1 MSHNRAVRATKKQV
15 VVALRQEEIL
25 EAGRRVFASRGFE
38 GASVDEIARAAG
50 VAKGTV
56 YLYYSSKRAL
66 YRAALRQ
73 GLELLMKELRDRVGA
88 ARTVR
93 EKVRAYVETKVD
105 FIERHRDF
113 LCIYSAASAGAGV
126 PLYVQKDFEGFY
138 REQVAI
144 LEAALASGRARSE
157 RRAAAALGV
166 FDLTTGIVKRRLHGG
181 SAEAA
186 RREVEAVLGFA
197 WKGIAGR

>member
-1 MSHNRAVRATKKQV
+1 MRSTKKQV
-15 VVALRQEEIL
+15 VVALREGAIL
-25 EAGRRVFASRGFE
+25 ESGRRVFAARGFE
-38 GASVDEIARAAG
+38 GASVDEIARLAG

-56 YLYYSSKRAL
+56 YLYYPSKRAL

-73 GLELLMKELRDRVGA
+73 GLALLMSELRQRMEA
-88 ARTVR
+88 AGSAR
-93 EKVRAYVETKVD
+93 EKIRAFVETKVE

-126 PLYVQKDFEGFY
+126 PLYVQRDFEGFY
-138 REQVAI
+138 RDQVAM
-144 LEAALASGRARSE
+144 LEAALASRGDEKA
-157 RRAAAALGV
+157 RRAAAAQAV

-181 SAEAA
+181 SAKDA
-186 RREVEAVLGFA
+186 RREVEAVLDLA

>member
-1 MSHNRAVRATKKQV
+1 V
-15 VVALRQEEIL
+15 VVALRQGEIL
-25 EAGRRVFASRGFE
+25 EAGRRVFAARGFE
-38 GASVDEIARAAG
+38 AASVDEIARLAR

-56 YLYYSSKRAL
+56 YLYYPSKRAL

-73 GLELLMKELRDRVGA
+73 GLSLLMSELQERMEA
-88 ARTVR
+88 ARSVR
-93 EKVRAYVETKVD
+93 NKIRAYVETKVD

-113 LCIYSAASAGAGV
+113 LCIYSAATAGAGV

-138 REQVAI
+138 RDQVAM
-144 LEAALASGRARSE
+144 LEAALGSRRAKA
-157 RRAAAALGV
+157 RRAAAAQGV

-181 SAEAA
+181 SAKAA
-186 RREVEAVLGFA
+186 RREVEAVLDLA